1 MAKSRIKQLSTVFT
15 NFQDVVRDFTSFYLD
30 VGSSWDLNM
39 TNNGLVKT
47 RPFVCK
53 LQGCRPGNLV

>member
-1 MAKSRIKQLSTVFT
+1 MAKSRITTFYSFPKLSGC
-15 NFQDVVRDFTSFYLD
+15 VVRDFTSLYLD
-30 VGSSWDLNM
+30 VGSFWDLNM

-53 LQGCRPGNLV
+53 LQGCRPGDLV